1 MRAGPPCHPAGLPEG
16 GEKST
21 QRMRQRG
28 SAGLPVQVASAGAS
42 LKSKEKKHDR
52 QLGRHLSGM
61 QT

>member
-1 MRAGPPCHPAGLPEG
+1 
-16 GEKST
+16 
-21 QRMRQRG
+21 MRQRG